1 MTTYQVKDDVEQ
13 LFFTPAELGTAY
25 VAYGDYI
32 RETPGVRFHVK
43 SLDDY
48 IIPPRPGQMV
58 VVVAR
63 PGNGKTS
70 FAIAFVKKTID
81 EIKSRDAQKQECVVY
96 ITYDQPVEEIY
107 SMYQAE
113 VNCTVEDFAWGR
125 VDHDRL
131 VKKSLDKIEDPLFV
145 IGRGMMNR
153 EKQPDLTFDN
163 VFRSIAAM
171 ESKYHTKPALL
182 VIDYIQNI
190 IIPHKEKRMDMV
202 AEASIQA
209 KDLCKRLACPL
220 IVLAQAGR
228 QVDKSDS
235 KIPGLADCQHSS
247 QLEQDSTKVYG
258 LMRPAVSMTD
268 SPFVKVRVDG
278 RETQLENTQNLLLM
292 QVAKQRM
299 TKAGRVFALYL
310 NPATLQLEDLVQ

>member
-1 MTTYQVKDDVEQ
+1 MKSPGVDQ
-13 LFFTPAELGTAY
+13 LFYIPGELGRAY

-32 RETPGVRFHVK
+32 RETPGVKFHVK

-70 FAIAFVKKTID
+70 FAVAFCKKTID
-81 EIKSRDAQKQECVVY
+81 EIKRNHRQDKECVVY
-96 ITYDQPVEEIY
+96 ITYDQPIEEIY

-113 VNCTVEDFAWGR
+113 AQYTVEDYAWGR
-125 VDHDRL
+125 IDHDTL
-131 VKKSLDKIEDPLFV
+131 VRKSLDKADDPLYI
-145 IGRGMMNR
+145 IGRGMIHR
-153 EKQPDLTFDN
+153 KQPDLTFDN
-163 VFRSIAAM
+163 VFKAIESM
-171 ESKYHTKPALL
+171 ESMYGVKPSLI

-190 IIPHKEKRMDMV
+190 IIPRKEKRQDMV

-209 KDLCKRLACPL
+209 KDLSKALACPL
-220 IVLAQAGR
+220 LVLAQAGR

-258 LMRPAVSMTD
+258 LMRPSVSTPD
-268 SPFVKVRVDG
+268 STHTKVKMEGKDVSI
-278 RETQLENTQNLLLM
+278 ENTQNLIFM
-292 QVAKQRM
+292 QVTKQRM
-299 TKAGRVFALYL
+299 TKAGRTFALYL
-310 NPATLQLEDLVQ
+310 NPATLQLEDLSERAEYE